1 MPLLIVTNRNG
12 EESQVDV
19 PSGLSLM
26 QVLCDAGFDEV
37 LALCGG
43 VCSCATCHVYV
54 SGDAASGLTSMSEDE
69 HILLDSSSHRREA
82 SRLSCQIL
90 VSDEL
95 DGLRIKIAPED

>member
-54 SGDAASGLTSMSEDE
+54 AGDAASGVTAMGEDE
-69 HILLDSSSHRREA
+69 NILLDSSSHRLEA

-95 DGLRIKIAPED
+95 DGLRIQIAPED